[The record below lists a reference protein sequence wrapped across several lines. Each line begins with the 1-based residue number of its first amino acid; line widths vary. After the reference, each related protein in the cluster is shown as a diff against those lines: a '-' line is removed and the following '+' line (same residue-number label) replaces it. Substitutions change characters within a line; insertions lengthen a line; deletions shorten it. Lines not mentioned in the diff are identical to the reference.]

1 MSKLNDLIQ
10 ELCANGVKCKPIGE
24 IATISR
30 GRVMSKVY
38 IKENE
43 GEYPVYSSQTE
54 NGGELG
60 RISTYDFDG
69 EYLTWTTDGANA
81 GSIFHRNG
89 KFNITN
95 VCGLIN
101 FNNDEVLVKFGYYFL
116 SIEAKKH
123 VNSGMG
129 NPKLMSNVMAKIKV
143 PLPPLP
149 VQEEI
154 VRILD
159 NFTELTAKLTAE
171 LTAELTARK
180 KQYNWY
186 RNLLLSFKNQTS
198 DFENKIFYE
207 QNILDKLEFVKIKD
221 VFQRLKGTAITAGK
235 MREIQN
241 DLGDIRIFAGGK
253 TIIDTFEQDIP
264 KANVIRVPA
273 VLIQSRGIIDVIYYD
288 KPFTFKNEMWAYTHE
303 NNIQLKYLYYIL
315 KNNIDKFRKAA
326 SGMGSMPQISLK
338 VTEDF
343 LIPIPPLQ
351 IQEQIVRILDR
362 FDKLCDDISE
372 ELHTE
377 IEALQKQYEYYR
389 DKLLTFKPLEEEK

>member
-81 GSIFHRNG
+81 GSIFYRNG